1 MIEGAGKVA
10 RLKMAGLLAI
20 AVGLAACGEREVI
33 LPGERLDVRS
43 ALPEEAVAEDAAT
56 DDEAGTEASAVVETA
71 EAALVTA
78 GVNPVAISL
87 PGQVGNAEWT
97 HRGGTSGHRLGHAAL
112 GQGLTR
118 VWTAD
123 AGQGESRKNR
133 IAADPVVGAGRI
145 YTLDATASVMA
156 TGTNGAA
163 LWRADLTP
171 TADRTGEAGGGG
183 LAYGGGL
190 VFATTGYGELV
201 ALDAATG
208 AVAWRQKF
216 DTGVGGAP
224 TVEGDTVYVVARDA
238 SAWAIRAGDG
248 KVLWQLPGTPAKAG
262 VTGVSAP
269 AVAGPLVVFPF
280 ASGQMI
286 AADRETAAPVWQA
299 YVAGARIGRAYA
311 RVSDL
316 TGDPVVADGV
326 VYAGTSAGR
335 LAAVSAETGE
345 RLWSAPEGAMGPVQ
359 VAGGQ
364 VFFVNDENQLMRVD
378 AATGEAVW
386 RIDLPYFLK
395 DRAQRR
401 RGVFV
406 HYGPVLA
413 GGRLWTA
420 SSDGYL
426 RAFDPTSGAVTGAAE
441 IPGGAASAPAVA
453 GGTLYVMSRSGQLH
467 AFR

>member
-1 MIEGAGKVA
+1 M
-10 RLKMAGLLAI
+10 
-20 AVGLAACGEREVI
+20 
-33 LPGERLDVRS
+33 
-43 ALPEEAVAEDAAT
+43 
-56 DDEAGTEASAVVETA
+56 
-71 EAALVTA
+71 
-78 GVNPVAISL
+78 
-87 PGQVGNAEWT
+87 
-97 HRGGTSGHRLGHAAL
+97 
-112 GQGLTR
+112 
-118 VWTAD
+118 
-123 AGQGESRKNR
+123 
-133 IAADPVVGAGRI
+133 
-145 YTLDATASVMA
+145 
-156 TGTNGAA
+156 
-163 LWRADLTP
+163 
-171 TADRTGEAGGGG
+171 
-183 LAYGGGL
+183 
-190 VFATTGYGELV
+190 
-201 ALDAATG
+201 
-208 AVAWRQKF
+208 
-216 DTGVGGAP
+216 
-224 TVEGDTVYVVARDA
+224 
-238 SAWAIRAGDG
+238 
-248 KVLWQLPGTPAKAG
+248 
-262 VTGVSAP
+262 
-269 AVAGPLVVFPF
+269 
-280 ASGQMI
+280 
-286 AADRETAAPVWQA
+286 
-299 YVAGARIGRAYA
+299 
-311 RVSDL
+311 